1 MIEKF
6 LTKNPYSR
14 PGSARPDTKALVIHW
29 TANPM
34 QNWSGVWQY
43 FENRKNGK
51 LDYGSSQYVIGLGGE
66 VVLMMP
72 ENEVAYHCGSSKTDP
87 ASGKIYTDLA
97 RARFGKYATDYKTL
111 SPNMVTTGI
120 EFCVTQDN
128 GAMTNETIEAG
139 IQLSADI
146 CRKYSLD
153 PLFDILLHK
162 DVVGWKSC
170 HLWWVNRPDAWHN
183 FKAAVKQRME
193 TV

>member
-1 MIEKF
+1 MTEKF

-14 PGSARPDTKALVIHW
+14 PGTVRPETKALVIHW

-43 FENRKNGK
+43 FEDRKNGK
-51 LDYGSSQYVIGLGGE
+51 LEYGSSQYVIGLGGE

-72 ENEVAYHCGSSKTDP
+72 EDEVAYHCGSSKADP

-97 RARFGKYATDYKTL
+97 RVRFGKYATDYKTL

-139 IQLSADI
+139 IQLSAEI

-153 PLFDILLHK
+153 PLSDILMHK
-162 DVVGWKSC
+162 EIVGWKDC
-170 HLWWVNRPDAWHN
+170 PLWWVGRPDAWRN
-183 FKAAVKQRME
+183 FKAAIKQRME
-193 TV
+193 TI